1 MRVEKEKRKVS
12 VICHDNLLVEGFV
25 HINPG
30 ERIIDFLND
39 TRESFIAITN
49 AEFSN
54 LKEIKS
60 FKLITEMLKKN
71 NAIILN
77 KSTIKLVEEI

>member
-12 VICHDNLLVEGFV
+12 IICQDNLLVEGFI

-30 ERIIDFLND
+30 ERVIDFFND

-60 FKLITEMLKKN
+60 FKLISEMLKQQ
-71 NAIILN
+71 NAVILN
-77 KSTIKLVEEI
+77 KDTIKLVEEI

>member
-12 VICHDNLLVEGFV
+12 IICQDNLLVEGYI

-30 ERIIDFLND
+30 ERVIDFFND

-60 FKLITEMLKKN
+60 FKLIEEMLKKQ
-71 NAIILN
+71 NAVILN
-77 KSTIKLVEEI
+77 KETIKLVEEI

>member
-12 VICHDNLLVEGFV
+12 IICQDNLLVEGLV

-30 ERIIDFLND
+30 ERVIDFFND
-39 TRESFIAITN
+39 AKESFIAITN
-49 AEFSN
+49 ADFSN

-60 FKLITEMLKKN
+60 FKLISEMLKKKN
-71 NAIILN
+71 TVILN
-77 KSTIKLVEEI
+77 KSAIKLVEEI